1 MNENSRDILII
12 DDQGDRSDTKYNPC
26 AENNSQ

>member
-12 DDQGDRSDTKYNPC
+12 DEQGDRSDNNYNPHTD
-26 AENNSQ
+26 NKIQ